1 MVRWL
6 LDNYLEITGALA
18 GLVYLYFSVKQNIW
32 LWPVGLITSAFYIV
46 VFYSSQLYADMSLQ
60 IYYLIVSI
68 YGWHHWLLRK
78 DNAYHNSI
86 KISTLLVKDW
96 IIYLSV
102 VIVLTIPFGFILLT
116 IPQKLGLKPSSV
128 PWWDAFLTAG
138 SIVATWMIAR
148 KLLEQWLWW
157 IVIDAI
163 SIGVF
168 FYKGLYFTVIL
179 FVVNTLMAIIGYI
192 RWKKDLQKQ

>member
-1 MVRWL
+1 MLSWL
-6 LDNYLEITGALA
+6 FDNYLEITGALA
-18 GLVYLYFSVKQNIW
+18 GLLYLYFSVRQNIW

-46 VFYSSQLYADMSLQ
+46 VFYSSQLYADMSLNV
-60 IYYLIVSI
+60 YYLIVSI

-78 DNAYHNSI
+78 DNTYHNSI
-86 KISTLLVKDW
+86 KISTLLSRDW

-102 VIVLTIPFGFILLT
+102 VVLLTIPFGFILLT

-128 PWWDAFLTAG
+128 PWWDAFPTAG

-148 KLLEQWLWW
+148 KILEQWLWW

-168 FYKGLYFTVIL
+168 FYKGLYLTMVL
-179 FVVNTLMAIIGYI
+179 FIVNTVMAIIGYI
-192 RWKKDLQKQ
+192 RWKKDLQMQ